1 MKPEILT
8 PGSNNSVFSGR
19 CAVAIMIK
27 TPRNGFSKTRLSPP
41 LQSEEAAEISRCFL
55 RDTSA
60 AIEALRRD
68 DPFVVGVAVYTPVGS
83 EPELAELLPAQFK
96 MLAQR
101 HGDLG
106 SRLSAAAGDL
116 FSLGFS
122 AVCLVDSD
130 SPTLP
135 FENLRA
141 TAASLRDGAD
151 RMVIGP
157 CTDGG
162 YYLVGMS
169 RWHPKLF
176 EEIDWST
183 SSVYEQ
189 TIRRSREINL
199 RTTELPMWYDVDDK
213 DSLNRLFSELFPEW
227 SMEKVSQGAP
237 ALNTKEFLHRLLTGE
252 SAARVWPAMAACRLE
267 RRDRR

>member
-8 PGSNNSVFSGR
+8 PGSNDSVYSGR

-27 TPRNGFSKTRLSPP
+27 TPRKGFSKTRLSPP

-55 RDTSA
+55 MDTSA
-60 AIEALRRD
+60 SIETLMRD

-83 EPELAELLPAQFK
+83 EPELADLLPVQFK

-106 SRLSAAAGDL
+106 SRLSGATEDL

-122 AVCLVDSD
+122 AVCLVGSD

-135 FENLRA
+135 L
-141 TAASLRDGAD
+141 ASLRAMVATLKEGAD

-162 YYLVGMS
+162 YYLIGMNRS
-169 RWHPKLF
+169 HVKIF
-176 EEIDWST
+176 EAIDWST
-183 SSVYEQ
+183 GSVYEQ
-189 TIRRSREINL
+189 TIGRSKELNL
-199 RTTELPMWYDVDDK
+199 PMVELPVWYDVDDK
-213 DSLNRLFSELFPEW
+213 DSLDRLLSELFREW
-227 SMEKVSQGAP
+227 SMDKVSQGAP
-237 ALNTKEFLHRLLTGE
+237 ALNTKEFLHRLLTEE
-252 SAARVWPAMAACRLE
+252 SAARVWPKI
-267 RRDRR
+267 RRP